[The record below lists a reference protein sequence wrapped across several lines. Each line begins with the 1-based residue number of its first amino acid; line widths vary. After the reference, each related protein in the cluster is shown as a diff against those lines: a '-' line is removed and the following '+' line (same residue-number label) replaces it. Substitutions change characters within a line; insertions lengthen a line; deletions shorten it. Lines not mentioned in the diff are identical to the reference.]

1 MFDGKGSV
9 TNAKGIEVI
18 DARTLRLTIDAA
30 KPYFLAKLTY
40 PTAYVVK
47 KQNVDTGG
55 ADWTKKAVGT
65 GPFKLEEYRIGER
78 LVLARNENFWGRKA
92 FLDRVTFNLAGGV
105 AMAMYEND
113 EVDITGVGLL
123 DIDRV
128 KDPREPL
135 NKELVRVP
143 PGFSVSYIGLNT
155 SKPPFD
161 DLNFRKALNH
171 AIDKELIASE
181 VYGGLVL
188 PAYAVLPPD
197 FPGYTPDISGLK
209 YDPELAKEYLQKS
222 KYADAASRPRI
233 VITVPGTGG
242 SPTLDI
248 EVVTDMWEQT
258 LGVKAE
264 IQQVEWATYLQDLNR
279 RRLQAFGG
287 LGWEADYPDPQDFLD
302 ILFHSDSDA
311 NHGGYKNPQVDQVLA
326 QARTESDSQ
335 KRTELYHKAEQLI
348 VEDAAWVPMWFDREG
363 FALVKPWIK
372 GFKFTPLI
380 VPKLKDVWID
390 KS

>member
-1 MFDGKGSV
+1 
-9 TNAKGIEVI
+9 
-18 DARTLRLTIDAA
+18 
-30 KPYFLAKLTY
+30 
-40 PTAYVVK
+40 
-47 KQNVDTGG
+47 
-55 ADWTKKAVGT
+55 
-65 GPFKLEEYRIGER
+65 
-78 LVLARNENFWGRKA
+78 NFWGRKA

-155 SKPPFD
+155 KKPPFD

-188 PAYAVLPPD
+188 PAYSVLPPD

-209 YDPELAKEYLQKS
+209 YDPELAKEYLKKS
-222 KYADAASRPRI
+222 KYADAAKRPRI

-258 LGVKAE
+258 LGVRAE

-311 NHGGYKNPQVDQVLA
+311 NHGGYANTSVDEILK
-326 QARTESDSQ
+326 QARTESDPQ
-335 KRTELYHKAEQLI
+335 KRTGLYHAVEQLI